1 MEERMKNNKAT
12 FSGEIIS
19 EFEYSHEVLGEKFYT
34 SVLSVKRKSGVYD
47 NIPFMVSERLVDVA
61 ELWTGQ
67 IVMLS
72 GQIRSH
78 NNRNGDKH
86 KLVLFVFVREIS
98 LLDEHEKYDSNNV
111 VIDGYI
117 CKEPIYR
124 RTPLGREITDVLIA
138 VNRAYGKSDYIPCIV
153 WGRTA
158 KFVGHLPVGTHIEMT
173 GRFQS
178 RPYTKKISEDEI
190 ENRVAYE
197 VSVSKIEVIE
207 EKENADE

>member
-34 SVLSVKRKSGVYD
+34 SVLSVRRKSGVYD

-61 ELWTGQ
+61 EVWTGQ

-98 LLDEHEKYDSNNV
+98 LLDEREKYDSNNV
-111 VIDGYI
+111 VLDGYI

-124 RTPLGREITDVLIA
+124 RTPLGREITDVIFA
-138 VNRAYGKSDYIPCIV
+138 VNRAYAKTDYVPSV
-153 WGRTA
+153 FWGRSA
-158 KFVGHLPVGTHIEMT
+158 KFIGCLDVGARIKAVG
-173 GRFQS
+173 RLQS
-178 RPYTKKISEDEI
+178 RDYVKKHEDGTEETKTAYEFSVSTFEVVEDE
-190 ENRVAYE
+190 
-197 VSVSKIEVIE
+197 
-207 EKENADE
+207 

>member
-34 SVLSVKRKSGVYD
+34 SVLSVRRKSGVYD

-98 LLDEHEKYDSNNV
+98 LLDEREKYDSNNV

-124 RTPLGREITDVLIA
+124 RTPLGREITDVIFA
-138 VNRAYGKSDYIPCIV
+138 VNRVYAKTDYVPSV
-153 WGRTA
+153 FWGRSA
-158 KFVGHLPVGTHIEMT
+158 KFISCLDVGTRIKAV
-173 GRFQS
+173 GRLQS
-178 RPYTKKISEDEI
+178 RDYVKKHEDGTEETKTT
-190 ENRVAYE
+190 YE
-197 VSVSKIEVIE
+197 LSVSTFEVIE
-207 EKENADE
+207 EEE

>member
-34 SVLSVKRKSGVYD
+34 SVLSVRRKSGVYD

-61 ELWTGQ
+61 EVWTGQ

-78 NNRNGDKH
+78 NNRNGDKP
-86 KLVLFVFVREIS
+86 KLVLLVFVREIS
-98 LLDEHEKYDSNNV
+98 LLDEREKYDSNNV

-124 RTPLGREITDVLIA
+124 RTPLGREITDVIFA
-138 VNRAYGKSDYIPCIV
+138 VNRAYAKTDYVPSV
-153 WGRTA
+153 FWGRSA
-158 KFVGHLPVGTHIEMT
+158 KFISCLDVGARIKAVG
-173 GRFQS
+173 RLQS
-178 RPYTKKISEDEI
+178 REYIKKHEDGTEETKTAYEFSVSIFEVVEDED
-190 ENRVAYE
+190 NG
-197 VSVSKIEVIE
+197 
-207 EKENADE
+207 

>member
-34 SVLSVKRKSGVYD
+34 SVLSVRRKSGVSD

-98 LLDEHEKYDSNNV
+98 LLYEHEKYDSNNV

-124 RTPLGREITDVLIA
+124 RTPLGREITDVIFA
-138 VNRAYGKSDYIPCIV
+138 VNRVYAKTDYVPSV
-153 WGRTA
+153 FWGRSA
-158 KFVGHLPVGTHIEMT
+158 KFIGCLDVGTRIKAA
-173 GRFQS
+173 GRLQS
-178 RPYTKKISEDEI
+178 REYIKKHDDGTEETKT
-190 ENRVAYE
+190 AYE
-197 VSVSKIEVIE
+197 FSVSTFEVIE
-207 EKENADE
+207 EEE

>member
-34 SVLSVKRKSGVYD
+34 SVLSVKRKSGVHD
-47 NIPFMVSERLVDVA
+47 EIPFMVSERLVDVA
-61 ELWTGQ
+61 EVWTGQ

-86 KLVLFVFVREIS
+86 KLVLFVFVREIY
-98 LLDEHEKYDSNNV
+98 LLDEREKYDSNNV

-124 RTPLGREITDVLIA
+124 RTPLGREITDVIFA
-138 VNRAYGKSDYIPCIV
+138 VNRAYAKTDYVPSV
-153 WGRTA
+153 FWGRSA
-158 KFVGHLPVGTHIEMT
+158 KFIGCLDVGTRIKSI
-173 GRFQS
+173 GRLQS
-178 RPYTKKISEDEI
+178 REYIKKHEDGTEETKT
-190 ENRVAYE
+190 AYE
-197 VSVSKIEVIE
+197 FSVSTFEVVE
-207 EKENADE
+207 DKDNG

>member
-12 FSGEIIS
+12 FSGEIIA

-98 LLDEHEKYDSNNV
+98 LLDEREKYDSNNV

-124 RTPLGREITDVLIA
+124 RTPLGREITDVIFA
-138 VNRAYGKSDYIPCIV
+138 VNRVYAKTDYVPSV
-153 WGRTA
+153 FWGRSA
-158 KFVGHLPVGTHIEMT
+158 KFISCLDVGTRIKAV
-173 GRFQS
+173 GRLQS
-178 RPYTKKISEDEI
+178 REYVKKHEDGTEETKT
-190 ENRVAYE
+190 AYE
-197 VSVSKIEVIE
+197 FSVSTFEVVE
-207 EKENADE
+207 DDE

>member
-34 SVLSVKRKSGVYD
+34 SVLSVRRKSGVYD
-47 NIPFMVSERLVDVA
+47 NIPFMVSERLVDVGD
-61 ELWTGQ
+61 LWTGQ

-78 NNRNGDKH
+78 NNRNGNKQ
-86 KLVLFVFVREIS
+86 KLVLFVFVRE
-98 LLDEHEKYDSNNV
+98 LYFPDEREKYDSNNV

-124 RTPLGREITDVLIA
+124 RTPLGREITDVIFA
-138 VNRAYGKSDYIPCIV
+138 VNRVYAKTDYVPSV
-153 WGRTA
+153 FWGRSA
-158 KFVGHLPVGTHIEMT
+158 KFISYLDVGTRIKAV
-173 GRFQS
+173 GRLQS
-178 RPYTKKISEDEI
+178 REYVKKHEDGTEETKT
-190 ENRVAYE
+190 AYE
-197 VSVSKIEVIE
+197 FSVSTFEVIE
-207 EKENADE
+207 EEE

>member
-12 FSGEIIS
+12 FSGEIIA

-34 SVLSVKRKSGVYD
+34 SVLSVRRKSGVSD

-61 ELWTGQ
+61 EVWTGQ

-98 LLDEHEKYDSNNV
+98 LLDEREKYDSNNV

-124 RTPLGREITDVLIA
+124 RTPLGREITDVIFA
-138 VNRAYGKSDYIPCIV
+138 VNRVYAKTDYVPSVFWGRSAKFISCLDVGTRVKAVGRLQSRDYI
-153 WGRTA
+153 
-158 KFVGHLPVGTHIEMT
+158 KKHEDGTEE
-173 GRFQS
+173 
-178 RPYTKKISEDEI
+178 KKT
-190 ENRVAYE
+190 AYE
-197 VSVSKIEVIE
+197 LSVSTFEVIE
-207 EKENADE
+207 EEE

>member
-34 SVLSVKRKSGVYD
+34 SVLSVRRKSGVYD

-98 LLDEHEKYDSNNV
+98 LLDEREKYDSNNV

-124 RTPLGREITDVLIA
+124 RTPLGREITDVIFA
-138 VNRAYGKSDYIPCIV
+138 ANRAYTKTDYIPSV
-153 WGRTA
+153 FWGRSA
-158 KFVGHLPVGTHIEMT
+158 QFISGIDVGTRIKSI
-173 GRFQS
+173 GRLQS
-178 RPYTKKISEDEI
+178 REYVKKHEDGTEETKT
-190 ENRVAYE
+190 AYE
-197 VSVSKIEVIE
+197 FSVSTFEVIE
-207 EKENADE
+207 EEE